1 MKKKYFLIPLLL
13 LVAVG
18 VVAIQA
24 RASVD
29 PSNKIET
36 KSFNFTNFDEI
47 RVSGSFDVEYL
58 QSPGNTWA
66 IEVTAP
72 DNIIPYVVVKRH
84 EEGISLSLKGVSTD
98 KDFTLRAKI
107 TAPSLEEISL
117 SGASSFSANE
127 INVRGL
133 DLEASGASSFNF
145 KKIVSSDLEINL
157 SGASVANIKGVD
169 TGEFDLNLSGASTA
183 DIIIKAGEA
192 DVEISGASLANL
204 SGSVGNVELEASGA
218 STINAKS
225 FKANSGSLQASGAS
239 KIDASIANL
248 IHQRATGGSTI
259 NNF

>member
-36 KSFNFTNFDEI
+36 KSFNFSNFDEI
-47 RVSGSFDVEYL
+47 RVTDSFDVEYV
-58 QSPGNTWA
+58 QSTGNTWSV
-66 IEVTAP
+66 EVTAP

-98 KDFTLRAKI
+98 KDFTLKAKI
-107 TAPSLEEISL
+107 VAPALEEINI

-127 INVRGL
+127 INVHSL
-133 DLEASGASSFNF
+133 DLEASGASYFNI
-145 KKIVSSDLEINL
+145 KKIASSDLEIKL
-157 SGASVANIKGVD
+157 TGASATNIEGVD
-169 TGEFDLNLSGASTA
+169 TGEFDLDLSGASKA
-183 DIIIKAGEA
+183 DIKIKTGEA
-192 DVEISGASLANL
+192 DVELSGASVATL
-204 SGSVGNVELEASGA
+204 SGNVGNVEMEASGA

-225 FKANSGSLQASGAS
+225 FNANNGSLQASGAS
-239 KIDASIANL
+239 KIDANVANL
-248 IHQRATGGSTI
+248 RHQRATGGSTI
-259 NNF
+259 NNN

>member
-36 KSFNFTNFDEI
+36 KSFNFSNFNE
-47 RVSGSFDVEYL
+47 VSVSANFDVEYV
-58 QSPGNTWA
+58 QSSGNTWCV
-66 IEVTAP
+66 EVTAP

-98 KDFTLRAKI
+98 KDFTLKAKI
-107 TAPSLEEISL
+107 VAPALEEIKL
-117 SGASSFSANE
+117 SGASTFSANE
-127 INVRGL
+127 INVHSL
-133 DLEASGASSFNF
+133 DLDALGASSF
-145 KKIVSSDLEINL
+145 KIQKIASSDLEVKL
-157 SGASVANIKGVD
+157 SGASVANINGVD
-169 TGEFDLNLSGASTA
+169 TGEFDLDLSGASIA
-183 DIIIKAGEA
+183 DIKVKTGEA
-192 DVEISGASLANL
+192 DVELSGASVVTL
-204 SGSVGNVELEASGA
+204 SGNVGYVEMEASGA

-225 FKANSGSLQASGAS
+225 FKANSGSLQATGAS

-248 IHQRATGGSTI
+248 TQQRATGGSTI